1 MAVKPLQSP
10 LTNLIHGKEARGK
23 AQLLT
28 KSVQGLSKGEKN
40 KDSGLSQ
47 RSGTEECGQQERRR
61 SIPLK
66 RGGRRIR
73 ENEVRALPWFI
84 RRNLMLV

>member
-28 KSVQGLSKGEKN
+28 KSVQGLSKEEKN

-47 RSGTEECGQQERRR
+47 RWGTEECG
-61 SIPLK
+61 
-66 RGGRRIR
+66 
-73 ENEVRALPWFI
+73 
-84 RRNLMLV
+84 